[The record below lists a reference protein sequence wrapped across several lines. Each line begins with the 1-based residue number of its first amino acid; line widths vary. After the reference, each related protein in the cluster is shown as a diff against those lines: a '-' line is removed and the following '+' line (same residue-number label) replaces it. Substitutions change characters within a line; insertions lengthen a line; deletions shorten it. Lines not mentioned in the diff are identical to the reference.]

1 MIKYYAFFCNIV
13 ETSTR
18 TLAVQIGAAVFSST
32 VIIVCAV
39 SSVLFLII
47 GYVSGWFG
55 HKHKQ
60 SHASKSTKIID
71 SAEKNTCSNE
81 ESQTPAPMH
90 EELHTLK
97 YQDLVEL
104 KENVAYGPI
113 AN

>member
-1 MIKYYAFFCNIV
+1 MNLMAI
-13 ETSTR
+13 
-18 TLAVQIGAAVFSST
+18 
-32 VIIVCAV
+32 V
-39 SSVLFLII
+39 SSIIIITYAISSIVIFSI
-47 GYVSGWFG
+47 GYACGWVG

-71 SAEKNTCSNE
+71 SSEKNTCSNE

-97 YQDLVEL
+97 HQDLVEL

-113 AN
+113 AK

>member
-1 MIKYYAFFCNIV
+1 MHFSAIV

-18 TLAVQIGAAVFSST
+18 TPAVQIGAAAFSST
-32 VIIVCAV
+32 AIIVCAV
-39 SSVLFLII
+39 SSVMFLII
-47 GYVSGWFG
+47 GYVCGYVSGWFG

-71 SAEKNTCSNE
+71 SSEKNTCSNE

-97 YQDLVEL
+97 HQDLVEL

-113 AN
+113 AK